1 MTSAE
6 LKKMAKFYLQARD
19 ELRIAFEQFSADER
33 REFKKIF
40 GLMQQNDR
48 EFIRRSEAKE

>member
-40 GLMQQNDR
+40 GPMQQNDR